1 MNMKLQDC
9 NILVTGGTGFI
20 GSSVVRALVG
30 AGANVRTL
38 DDDSRGSRERLGDI
52 VDRLD
57 VRKGDVRDFA
67 AVSAAVEGVD
77 VVCHLAFVNGTEFF
91 YSRPELVLD
100 VGVKGI
106 THVLDACRLH
116 GVRRFILASS
126 SEVYQTPPVVP
137 TPEDVPLV
145 VPDPLNPR
153 YSYGGGKII
162 SELMAVN
169 YGRTLFDELFI
180 FRPHNVY
187 GPAMGWEHVIPQFA
201 RRLAQLTAAQPAG
214 PLRFPIQGT
223 GEETRAF
230 CFIDDFTAGFLAML
244 RGPSG
249 IYNIGTNVETS
260 IRDLVHQ
267 VAGCFGREVA
277 IEAGPLQPGS
287 TLRRC
292 PDITKLRAL
301 GYAPA
306 TSLAA
311 GVRKTVDWYRTNA
324 GPSKPVEASHV

>member
-1 MNMKLQDC
+1 MELQGC
-9 NILVTGGTGFI
+9 KILVTGGTGFI
-20 GSSVVRALVG
+20 GASVVRGLLA
-30 AGANVRTL
+30 AGARVRTL
-38 DDDSRGSRERLGDI
+38 DDDSRGSRDRLGDALGW
-52 VDRLD
+52 VD
-57 VRKGDVRDFA
+57 VRTGDVRDYA

-77 VVCHLAFVNGTEFF
+77 AVCHLAFVNGTEFF

-106 THVLDACRLH
+106 THVLDACRQH
-116 GVRRFILASS
+116 AVRRFILASS
-126 SEVYQTPPVVP
+126 SEVYQTPPLVP
-137 TPEDVPLV
+137 TPETVPLV
-145 VPDPLNPR
+145 VPDPWNPR

-187 GPAMGWEHVIPQFA
+187 GPAMGWEHVIPQLSA
-201 RRLAQLTAAQPAG
+201 RFVQLTAAQPTG
-214 PLRFPIQGT
+214 RLRFPIQGS

-230 CFIDDFTAGFLAML
+230 LFIDDFVAGFLAML

-249 IYNIGTNVETS
+249 IYNIGTDVETR
-260 IRDLVHQ
+260 IRDLVQ
-267 VAGCFGREVA
+267 CIAGCFGREVA
-277 IEAGPLQPGS
+277 IEPGPLQPGS

-301 GYAPA
+301 GFQPE
-306 TSLAA
+306 TPLAL
-311 GVRKTVDWYRTNA
+311 GVRKTVEWYRNNPRDARSTR
-324 GPSKPVEASHV
+324 

>member
-1 MNMKLQDC
+1 MELQGCKL
-9 NILVTGGTGFI
+9 LVTGGTGFI
-20 GSSVVRALVG
+20 GASVVRGLLA
-30 AGANVRTL
+30 AGAQVRTL
-38 DDDSRGSRERLGDI
+38 DDDSRGSRNRLGDALGR
-52 VDRLD
+52 VD
-57 VRKGDVRDFA
+57 VRTGDVRDFA
-67 AVSAAVEGVD
+67 AVSAAVQGVD
-77 VVCHLAFVNGTEFF
+77 AVCHLAFVNGTEFF

-126 SEVYQTPPVVP
+126 SEVYQTPSIVP
-137 TPEDVPLV
+137 TPENVPLV
-145 VPDPLNPR
+145 VPDPWNPR

-162 SELMAVN
+162 SELMAIN

-187 GPAMGWEHVIPQFA
+187 GPAMGWEHVIPQLTA
-201 RRLAQLTAAQPAG
+201 RFVQLTAAQPAG
-214 PLRFPIQGT
+214 RLQFPIQGS
-223 GEETRAF
+223 GDETRAF

-249 IYNIGTNVETS
+249 IYNIGTNVETP
-260 IRDLVHQ
+260 IRDLVQ
-267 VAGCFGREVA
+267 CIAGCFGREVA
-277 IEAGPLQPGS
+277 IQPGPLQPGS

-301 GYAPA
+301 GFEPE
-306 TSLAA
+306 TPLAL
-311 GVRKTVDWYRTNA
+311 GVRKTVEWYRNNSRDARSTR
-324 GPSKPVEASHV
+324 

>member
-1 MNMKLQDC
+1 MELQGCKL
-9 NILVTGGTGFI
+9 LVTGGTGFI
-20 GSSVVRALVG
+20 GASVVRGLLA
-30 AGANVRTL
+30 AGAQVRTL
-38 DDDSRGSRERLGDI
+38 DNDSRGSRDRLGDALGR
-52 VDRLD
+52 VD
-57 VRKGDVRDFA
+57 VRTGDVRDFA

-77 VVCHLAFVNGTEFF
+77 AVCHLAFVNGTEFF

-126 SEVYQTPPVVP
+126 SEVYQTPPIVP
-137 TPEDVPLV
+137 TPESVPLV
-145 VPDPLNPR
+145 VPDPWNPR

-187 GPAMGWEHVIPQFA
+187 GPAMGWEHVIPQLTERFM
-201 RRLAQLTAAQPAG
+201 RLTAAQPTG
-214 PLRFPIQGT
+214 PLRFQIQGS
-223 GEETRAF
+223 GDETRAF
-230 CFIDDFTAGFLAML
+230 LFIDDFTAGLLAML

-249 IYNIGTNVETS
+249 IYNIGTNVETA
-260 IRDLVHQ
+260 IRDLVQ
-267 VAGCFGREVA
+267 CIAECFGREVA
-277 IEAGPLQPGS
+277 IEPGALQPGS

-301 GYAPA
+301 GFEPG
-306 TSLAA
+306 TPLAL
-311 GVRKTVDWYRTNA
+311 GVRKTVEWYRNNPRNERST
-324 GPSKPVEASHV
+324 S